1 MAKLEVKNKSE
12 KELTKVLNEKREDLR
27 KVRFGFAGSTKHDTK
42 SSRGIRRDIARVLT
56 ELNNPERK

>member
-42 SSRGIRRDIARVLT
+42 SVRAVRKEIARIFT
-56 ELNNPERK
+56 ELNSSDRK